1 MNRIPTTERTITPHL
16 ALIAVQVLFGTWPII
31 GKIVLKSLSS
41 TSLVGIRLLG
51 AAIIFSL
58 LQRRLAALRKLSKWT
73 LGWLVITSLLGVV
86 VNQLIF
92 VKGLTLTT
100 VINATLLSTTIPVFT
115 LLVSIALGYD
125 RASLRHLL
133 GIGLAALGVIYL
145 VDPFQS
151 SFSSDNTIG
160 NLLILLTSF
169 CYGAY
174 IAVSRDLVRNY
185 GALDVITWIFVIGA
199 ILTLPITAYSWST
212 ENWSS
217 MPASVWILVAYII
230 IVPTVGAYYLNAWAL
245 GRLPPSIVSIY
256 IYLQPLIA
264 FGIAPLILG
273 ERLSSRTLVA
283 CLLIFAGVGAV
294 TIRNRSKAV
303 EEVSEHPDAMA
314 H

>member
-1 MNRIPTTERTITPHL
+1 M
-16 ALIAVQVLFGTWPII
+16 
-31 GKIVLKSLSS
+31 
-41 TSLVGIRLLG
+41 
-51 AAIIFSL
+51 
-58 LQRRLAALRKLSKWT
+58 
-73 LGWLVITSLLGVV
+73 
-86 VNQLIF
+86 
-92 VKGLTLTT
+92 
-100 VINATLLSTTIPVFT
+100 
-115 LLVSIALGYD
+115 
-125 RASLRHLL
+125 

-145 VDPFQS
+145 VDPFQA
-151 SFSSDNTIG
+151 SFSSDNTLG
-160 NLLILLTSF
+160 NILILVTSF

-199 ILTLPITAYSWST
+199 ILTLPITAYSWSSQ
-212 ENWSS
+212 NWSS

-273 ERLSSRTLVA
+273 EHLSSRTLVA